1 MEGTNLGI
9 LNLIPALSFFVF
21 AFVTRKC
28 IFSILLS
35 GILGYLLYYGPDF
48 FMPTVDAL
56 LDATCDSDNNYI
68 VFFTYIWHFSF
79 LSLFYTCI
87 KMFFYFL
94 HILLLFQKF

>member
-9 LNLIPALSFFVF
+9 LTLIPALSFFVF

-68 VFFTYIWHFSF
+68 VLI
-79 LSLFYTCI
+79 C
-87 KMFFYFL
+87 
-94 HILLLFQKF
+94 LLCSAVSCSCCASQTAPRPWPCGPASM